1 MIHVNYL
8 SYKKLHIRLESTKK
22 KLIFPILIFNHF
34 FLQIMTLKIDQEDR
48 CSLTQNTFYQKVARI
63 YPTTKTSECYEN

>member
-1 MIHVNYL
+1 MSPFTN
-8 SYKKLHIRLESTKK
+8 
-22 KLIFPILIFNHF
+22 LIFNHF
-34 FLQIMTLKIDQEDR
+34 LFLQIMTLKIDQEEDR